1 MLLTLTFFA
10 ECLLKNVWIFVY
22 AMSVGAS
29 PKQALR
35 LVGWRIQCE
44 YIVKAILGW
53 AFAVA
58 KVIWR

>member
-35 LVGWRIQCE
+35 LVGWRIQRE
-44 YIVKAILGW
+44 YIAEAILGW
-53 AFAVA
+53 V
-58 KVIWR
+58 